1 MKFLRNQIKLGVNI
15 NFRKKFFEGKFSS
28 KRAINGNEHHSKTK
42 SIHAKED
49 KEKLFEKFEKRLDKD
64 VKDRIS
70 QKKKEKKY
78 IILKKKIPRN

>member
-28 KRAINGNEHHSKTK
+28 KSAINGNEHHSKTK

-49 KEKLFEKFEKRLDKD
+49 KEKLFEK
-64 VKDRIS
+64 I
-70 QKKKEKKY
+70 
-78 IILKKKIPRN
+78 